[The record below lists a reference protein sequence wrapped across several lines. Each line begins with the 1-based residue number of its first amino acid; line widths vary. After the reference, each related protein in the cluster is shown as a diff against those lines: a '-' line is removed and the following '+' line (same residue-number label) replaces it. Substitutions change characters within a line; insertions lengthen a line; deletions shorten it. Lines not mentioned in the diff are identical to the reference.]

1 MLRTNSPAD
10 VAATGYVQVD
20 AGDGIILPL
29 HMGGVDT
36 GWRDMTDNLL
46 YGWTTSSGGIFIRRV
61 DERVM
66 YAFKGLDGTAAT
78 SSACIG
84 LQSGFMPDTF
94 TGGSPAFFVRSQQP
108 LDTEDPGGPTKDFW
122 GSAGT
127 GFMRLEIGQLTRTGT
142 WLTVVLPAEAALPN
156 MATLPGSPRST

>member
-10 VAATGYVQVD
+10 VAATGYVRVD

-29 HMGGVDT
+29 RMGGVDT
-36 GWRDMTDNLL
+36 GWRNMTDDLR
-46 YGWTTSSGGIFIRRV
+46 YGWTTSAGGVFIRRV

-66 YAFKGLDGTAAT
+66 YSFKGLDGTTATNAA
-78 SSACIG
+78 AVA
-84 LQSGFMPDTF
+84 LAPGFGPDTF

-108 LDTEDPGGPTKDFW
+108 ADAGNPTGPTKDFW
-122 GSAGT
+122 GSVGT

-156 MATLPGSPRST
+156 MSALPGSPRT